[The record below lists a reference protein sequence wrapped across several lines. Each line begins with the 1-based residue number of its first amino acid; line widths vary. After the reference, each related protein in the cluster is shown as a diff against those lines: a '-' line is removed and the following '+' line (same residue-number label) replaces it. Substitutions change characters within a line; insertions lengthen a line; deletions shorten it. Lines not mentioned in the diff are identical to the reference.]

1 MNTDITEQKIAAPS
15 TNLVPEAPLENMEL
29 LVEFF
34 ELLIKVDR
42 RVNGNKYIDTCK
54 DEETKTLAS
63 QTPDVPEMV

>member
-1 MNTDITEQKIAAPS
+1 MNTNQTEQKVPVPNTDLAPE
-15 TNLVPEAPLENMEL
+15 PPLENMEL

-42 RVNGNKYIDTCK
+42 RVNGNKYINAAK

-63 QTPDVPEMV
+63 QTPDVTGVV

>member
-15 TNLVPEAPLENMEL
+15 TDLAPEPPLENMEL

-42 RVNGNKYIDTCK
+42 RVNGNKYINGYK
-54 DEETKTLAS
+54 DEETKTLAT
-63 QTPDVPEMV
+63 QTPDVTEVV